1 MIHLQLVL
9 EIISVL
15 FAVAYL
21 LLASK
26 QNKLCWAASI
36 VSSAIWAVVSFY
48 YYKLYMDGFL
58 QLFYVGTGIVGLLQ
72 WRDKEV
78 LAGLSISKMNLN
90 EHFFFLGIGF
100 LTSGLFA
107 WICMKYTDAS
117 TPIFDS
123 FCTVFS
129 ILNTWLLVKKK
140 LENWMYWIVIDGAM
154 AYLFWMKSGYFYSA
168 LYLFY
173 GIFSIFGWLKW
184 SREYKNIELKYDAI
198 QVKKQL

>member
-9 EIISVL
+9 EIVSVL

-26 QNKLCWAASI
+26 QNKLCWLASI

-58 QLFYVGTGIVGLLQ
+58 QLFYVATAIAGLLQ
-72 WRDKEV
+72 WSRNGITE
-78 LAGLSISKMNLN
+78 SISISRMTLQ
-90 EHFFFLGIGF
+90 EHIAFLGIG
-100 LTSGLFA
+100 LISSALFG
-107 WICMKYTDAS
+107 WLCMKYTDAS
-117 TPIFDS
+117 TPVFDS

-140 LENWMYWIVIDGAM
+140 LENWLYWIVIDVAM
-154 AYLFWMKSGYFYSA
+154 AYLFWLKSGYFYSG

-173 GIFSIFGWLKW
+173 GIFSIFGWIKW
-184 SREYKNIELKYDAI
+184 SRGHPKSNTISAEIPL
-198 QVKKQL
+198 